1 MSNLRGTS
9 PFRLSIILTSIFISL
24 LLEVSASAGI
34 RSKSNHQ
41 PVGAVTA
48 EKVII
53 KLADRDRK
61 RTEVL
66 EIAVLI
72 RLHSLLMAEK
82 MNTLFSK
89 GGPPTWTAAQAV
101 FEEMAATSNIFA
113 KQSSNASLSNYFT
126 AVKDALDQQAAL
138 SKEINGKRFERYLDE
153 YLKVAIIANA
163 GVGLVPVKTQH
174 TPAFKLYFGKWNKI
188 KSQRESAVTSA
199 ISGIVKDYQI
209 DFYQLATSN
218 QTFPIRSP
226 LQEFQREH
234 EYIYD
239 SLIREQGLP
248 KYLEFYYQRDF
259 EQILGRALVKIGLPS
274 SEVGL
279 FFANLWVASKSL
291 PTNAGAILSPEKIKI
306 IRAGNL
312 LMDATIDCLKTE
324 KDKRQREFYEEGVD
338 LHQKILEELTANDKT
353 VTRLQA
359 FLVELP
365 KLIKTYPTVGETAVA
380 IQNLNMIV
388 ETHLADRKKL
398 QERVKRNEVAAQNML
413 QKSNQG
419 ELDLTSDL
427 TEALIRLRV
436 ARTPEALKSM
446 IKVNPCE
453 LRDIIQR
460 RLMGN

>member
-9 PFRLSIILTSIFISL
+9 PFRLFIILTSLFFSL

-41 PVGAVTA
+41 PASTVTA

-61 RTEVL
+61 RMEVL
-66 EIAVLI
+66 EIAVLV
-72 RLHSLLMAEK
+72 RLHSLLMAERL
-82 MNTLFSK
+82 NTLLSK

-101 FEEMAATSNIFA
+101 FEETAATSTIFA
-113 KQSSNASLSNYFT
+113 KQSNNASLSNYFT
-126 AVKDALDQQAAL
+126 AVKDTFDQQAAL
-138 SKEINGKRFERYLDE
+138 SKEINSKRLERYLDE
-153 YLKVAIIANA
+153 YLKVAIIANS
-163 GVGLVPVKTQH
+163 GLGWVPVKTQH
-174 TPAFKLYFGKWNKI
+174 TPIFKLYFGKWNKI
-188 KSQRESAVTSA
+188 QSQRESAVNSA

-209 DFYQLATSN
+209 DFNQFATSN
-218 QTFPIRSP
+218 QPFPVRSP

-239 SLIREQGLP
+239 SLIRDAGLP

-279 FFANLWVASKSL
+279 FFANLWVTSKSL

-306 IRAGNL
+306 IRAGNF
-312 LMDATIDCLKTE
+312 LMDATIDCLKSE

-338 LHQKILEELTANDKT
+338 LHQKIIEELTANDKI

-365 KLIKTYPTVGETAVA
+365 KLIKVYPTVGETAVA
-380 IQNLNMIV
+380 IKNLNMIV
-388 ETHLADRKKL
+388 EIHLADRKKL

-419 ELDLTSDL
+419 ELDIANELS
-427 TEALIRLRV
+427 EALVRLRV
-436 ARTPEALKSM
+436 ARTPEALRAMMKES
-446 IKVNPCE
+446 PCQ
-453 LRDIIQR
+453 LRDNVQR